1 MDLCLVCDRPV
12 NVEGDIPVEP
22 GGLARTVPGDGATR
36 CSSCD
41 LIIHE
46 ACLAA
51 NGRWCKS
58 CAACDACGRDAS
70 MEGQIVVRGTAELA
84 PQIGTH
90 AQELLCADD
99 YRVCA
104 GLAA

>member
-1 MDLCLVCDRPV
+1 MDCNVCSQ
-12 NVEGDIPVEP
+12 PVELD
-22 GGLARTVPGDGATR
+22 GDYNDRGVAVTVPGDGATR

-41 LIIHE
+41 LIVHD

-51 NGRWCKS
+51 NGRWCKD
-58 CAACDACGRDAS
+58 CAKCDACGRDAS
-70 MEGQIVVRGTAELA
+70 LQGQFVVRGTAELA

-99 YRVCA
+99 YRIRA
-104 GLAA
+104 GVAA